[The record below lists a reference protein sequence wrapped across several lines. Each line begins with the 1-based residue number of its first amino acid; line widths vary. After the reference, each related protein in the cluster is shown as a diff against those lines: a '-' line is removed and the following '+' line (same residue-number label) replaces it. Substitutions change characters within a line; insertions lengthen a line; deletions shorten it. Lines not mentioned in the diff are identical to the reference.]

1 MPITSVK
8 FIVSKENLIKTELI
22 AYNNVTIGL
31 IDFIKSNNK
40 EIPIERVQSFL
51 VVTQFLQNKE
61 WNMKKPVLEPSYKSK
76 IMSVCSIICSTKK
89 FNNVHQRKNDIQLM
103 IYFYQSFLLYLKQK
117 NIFTKNQY
125 FIHNPNLH
133 LQLLHLHTLNINL
146 ILPHQNQ
153 KSFFS
158 YWIFFQLIF

>member
-22 AYNNVTIGL
+22 AYNSVTIGL
-31 IDFIKSNNK
+31 IDSIKSNNK

-76 IMSVCSIICSTKK
+76 IMSVCSITCSTKK

-103 IYFYQSFLLYLKQK
+103 IYFINPFFFILNKKIFLQKINISF
-117 NIFTKNQY
+117 IIRT
-125 FIHNPNLH
+125 FI
-133 LQLLHLHTLNINL
+133 
-146 ILPHQNQ
+146 
-153 KSFFS
+153 FS
-158 YWIFFQLIF
+158 YSIFIL